1 MSNDDFLSLE
11 RQLKVIKDRV
21 RGVVHGIS
29 NGMYIYG
36 RPGTSKTFTVR
47 STLET
52 LGAPYEYQNGHI
64 TPIGLF
70 DTIAENRNRVIVLDD
85 VSSIFNQPVA
95 LQILLGALGNT
106 HDGSNTRWVSYKTAK
121 GDQSVPF
128 TGGIICIS
136 NLPLNGHHKE
146 VLAAL
151 NDRVNSINY
160 DPSDEQMEALI
171 FKIAESGVGG
181 VAPKKAK
188 IVAGYLIEESKK
200 RSIRP
205 SIRLFVDKAIKDFF
219 LHEQRLCE
227 THWKDLIV
235 SNLEEQLIELKH
247 PVNDLS
253 RADQTAAERR
263 IALEIY
269 LAHSNRA
276 DRIAVWNERT
286 KRGQSAFYRRLAEL
300 KKVGELPDTAA

>member
-1 MSNDDFLSLE
+1 MSEDHFQSLE

-36 RPGTSKTFTVR
+36 RPGTSKTHTVR
-47 STLET
+47 TTLET
-52 LGAPYEYQNGHI
+52 LGASYQYQNGHI
-64 TPIGLF
+64 TPIGMF
-70 DTIAENRNRVIVLDD
+70 DTIASNRDRIIVLDD
-85 VSSIFNQPVA
+85 VSSIFNQPIA

-106 HDGSNTRWVSYKTAK
+106 HDGSNIRWVSYKTAK

-136 NLPLNGHHKE
+136 NLPLTGHNKE

-181 VAPKKAK
+181 VATKKAK
-188 IVAGYLIEESKK
+188 MVATYLIEQSKL

-205 SIRLFVDKAIKDFF
+205 SVRLFVDKAIKDFI
-219 LHEQRLCE
+219 LHEAGLCE

-235 SNLEEQLIELKH
+235 SNLEEQLIDLKH

-276 DRIAVWNERT
+276 ERIAAWNERT
-286 KRGQSAFYRRLAEL
+286 RKGQSAFYRRLDEL
-300 KKVGELPDTAA
+300 KRSGKLPDSAA